1 MTWPGAYRSL
11 TLVEALAFSGFVG
24 LYIWR
29 LQASHPDTWL
39 VFPLWL
45 VLSFLAHRD
54 TPKTLGWR
62 ADNLWPATRQGLLVF
77 AIFTAVLFVIGLF
90 LGALHRLPAHLIN
103 RQRFIGYFAFCLLQQ
118 VALNSYLMNR
128 FVYALQNPRLAALAC
143 SLIFAALHW
152 PNPVLVPLTFVGG
165 FIMCFLFAR
174 ERNILPLT
182 LGQAILGGVAW
193 WAFPIAWHH
202 SMRVGPGYYTFV
214 NRIL

>member
-1 MTWPGAYRSL
+1 MTWPGAYRFL

-29 LQASHPDTWL
+29 LQANHPDTWL

-45 VLSFLAHRD
+45 VLSFLTHRD

-77 AIFTAVLFVIGLF
+77 AIFTAALFVIGLF

-128 FVYALQNPRLAALAC
+128 FVYALQNPRVAALAC

-152 PNPVLVPLTFVGG
+152 PNPVLVPLTLVGG

-193 WAFPIAWHH
+193 WAFPLAWHH
-202 SMRVGPGYYTFV
+202 SMRVGPGYFTFV